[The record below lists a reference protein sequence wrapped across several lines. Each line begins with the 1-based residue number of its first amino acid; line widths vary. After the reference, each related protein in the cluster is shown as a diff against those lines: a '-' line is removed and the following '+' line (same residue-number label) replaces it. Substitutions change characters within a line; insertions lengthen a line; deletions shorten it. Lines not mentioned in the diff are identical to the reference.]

1 MVREHF
7 NLLKRTHQAIDM
19 GLIFIAITVAC
30 WIRSGKMTINFS
42 QFFCSQN
49 YFMVLLTILVVFYPV
64 FNAVRLYEPYRYQ
77 TFDKIFVKTIKGI
90 MVGVTLLIFVL
101 YMMHVQD
108 VSRLMIGIFIVLA
121 VVLLVSSKAFI
132 YYTLQSYRKKGFNF
146 KRVLVI
152 GSRERAKEM
161 IKTIFNN
168 PQSGYRVIGC
178 LDIDE
183 QCVEAEVVGGIRVI
197 GTLND
202 YEKIILENTVD
213 EIIFAMPLKK
223 IDQVNDYIAF
233 AENVGVNIRIM
244 PDWQIQKVMY
254 RPETAAVYFDQFIG
268 MPTIALSSTPHNEF
282 DLLIKTALDYAVA
295 AGGLAVLS
303 PFFIIIAV
311 LIKSTSKGPVF
322 FRQER
327 SGLNGR
333 KFNLLKFRTMVDGA
347 ESMREQIYAANEMD
361 GPVFK
366 LKNDPRV
373 TAVGKILRQTSLDEL
388 PQLINILQGEMSLV
402 GPRPPLPAEVKEYKP
417 WQRRRLSLKPGLTC
431 IWQVSG
437 RNNIEFE
444 TWMKMDLEYIDNW
457 SLLLDLK
464 LLLKTIPAVVLASG
478 L

>member
-7 NLLKRTHQAIDM
+7 NLLKRVHQVLDM
-19 GLIFIAITVAC
+19 SLIFVAITVAC
-30 WIRSGKMTINFS
+30 WIRSGKMTIDFS
-42 QFFCSQN
+42 RFFCSQN
-49 YFMVLLTILVVFYPV
+49 YFMVLLIMLVVFYPV

-77 TFDKIFVKTIKGI
+77 TFDKIFVKTVKGV

-101 YMMHVQD
+101 YMMHIQD
-108 VSRLMIGIFIVLA
+108 VSRLMIGFFIVLA
-121 VVLLVSSKAFI
+121 IILLVSSKAFI
-132 YYTLQSYRKKGFNF
+132 FYTLQSYRKKGFNF

-183 QCVEAEVVGGIRVI
+183 QCLEAEVAGGIRVI

-311 LIKSTSKGPVF
+311 LIKSTSEGPVF

-347 ESMREQIYAANEMD
+347 ENMREQIYAANEMD

-373 TAVGKILRQTSLDEL
+373 TAVGRFLRKTSLDEL

-437 RNNIEFE
+437 RNNIDFE